1 MDKLILKKF
10 QSDND
15 YRQSFT
21 EGINI
26 FILLII
32 FIIYY
37 NYYYYLLLKGIRRC
51 IGQGYQF
58 PAEIM
63 DLIQDSPE
71 YQDPD
76 HCTVCYGTDKSGISL
91 LCDNCDLKETHL
103 QCLRVPLLIVPSGNW
118 YCDDCCN
125 LLKIPVGDIHYTEDQ
140 NPTSSNEEIEI
151 GTDTKTKV
159 KAGRPKT
166 MGSSING
173 NGNGIVNQLKKV
185 SKSSKVG
192 GKSSKNDS
200 ESFLKNDENLNDFLQ
215 DIQSKQNIKDD
226 DEIIEDDKCFVCG
239 EGGKLILCDFPSCPR
254 VYHHVCVL
262 KTVPS
267 VPYEEMGSNSSSLGN
282 EFGLATNDMNDA
294 WFCPSHKCIC
304 CDVLDETACPIRSLT
319 LPISLKCSI
328 ATQDS
333 SNFQLRKKIPQKS
346 LESCNSCPF
355 SICNDCDKDLAGR
368 RSTLSSKRI
377 NGIKI
382 STCRLCISTK
392 PILKL
397 AKILEKALV
406 KMLKSRLSLPFLH
419 PFLPGI
425 VDDDNNNFNSSNN
438 NNYGLDKLESKKRN
452 ISSISTSSNNQSSNN
467 PRDLVDVME
476 GVRNLKYKS
485 SEEFLNDIQ
494 YLRTILVQAIDSQK
508 HSDESKVDV
517 EKNESPLLLSFDTLF
532 NETKLYIEKSLRNA
546 HLEPHDLD
554 DDPNRNVKQ
563 KLEDDDIASSATEH
577 SVTQIENHLLRFWRA
592 ECEKNIFSGI
602 NDRNYDS
609 HYRVMGQTLSSWE
622 AFVSEGNM
630 PDTFYDGYEDSKSG
644 NFFKERQY
652 ESEVGARMLARG
664 WIDMYGVSQTD
675 YINDIEAAGLM
686 LGMSNNNRRETVTL
700 LEDNYTN
707 ESLEWSKMRRI
718 TDEDGNYDQSEITN
732 LANDETLIMLDRL
745 KDLSTKALH
754 LENKIRKNY
763 MENMRNVLN
772 IDDTQQLRLGE
783 MSILKEL
790 KLSNDN
796 LRWRLKQKQ
805 RVLMSSNMIINNLKE
820 ALNKAELNFDKC
832 NQELIMIKEQ
842 KQEVDLKYEKCYH
855 ELQMIK
861 EKN

>member
-1 MDKLILKKF
+1 
-10 QSDND
+10 
-15 YRQSFT
+15 
-21 EGINI
+21 
-26 FILLII
+26 
-32 FIIYY
+32 
-37 NYYYYLLLKGIRRC
+37 
-51 IGQGYQF
+51 
-58 PAEIM
+58 
-63 DLIQDSPE
+63 
-71 YQDPD
+71 
-76 HCTVCYGTDKSGISL
+76 
-91 LCDNCDLKETHL
+91 
-103 QCLRVPLLIVPSGNW
+103 
-118 YCDDCCN
+118 
-125 LLKIPVGDIHYTEDQ
+125 
-140 NPTSSNEEIEI
+140 
-151 GTDTKTKV
+151 
-159 KAGRPKT
+159 
-166 MGSSING
+166 
-173 NGNGIVNQLKKV
+173 
-185 SKSSKVG
+185 
-192 GKSSKNDS
+192 
-200 ESFLKNDENLNDFLQ
+200 
-215 DIQSKQNIKDD
+215 
-226 DEIIEDDKCFVCG
+226 
-239 EGGKLILCDFPSCPR
+239 
-254 VYHHVCVL
+254 
-262 KTVPS
+262 
-267 VPYEEMGSNSSSLGN
+267 
-282 EFGLATNDMNDA
+282 
-294 WFCPSHKCIC
+294 
-304 CDVLDETACPIRSLT
+304 
-319 LPISLKCSI
+319 
-328 ATQDS
+328 
-333 SNFQLRKKIPQKS
+333 
-346 LESCNSCPF
+346 
-355 SICNDCDKDLAGR
+355 
-368 RSTLSSKRI
+368 
-377 NGIKI
+377 
-382 STCRLCISTK
+382 
-392 PILKL
+392 
-397 AKILEKALV
+397 
-406 KMLKSRLSLPFLH
+406 
-419 PFLPGI
+419 
-425 VDDDNNNFNSSNN
+425 
-438 NNYGLDKLESKKRN
+438 
-452 ISSISTSSNNQSSNN
+452 
-467 PRDLVDVME
+467 
-476 GVRNLKYKS
+476 
-485 SEEFLNDIQ
+485 
-494 YLRTILVQAIDSQK
+494 
-508 HSDESKVDV
+508 
-517 EKNESPLLLSFDTLF
+517 
-532 NETKLYIEKSLRNA
+532 
-546 HLEPHDLD
+546 LD

-602 NDRNYDS
+602 NDS
-609 HYRVMGQTLSSWE
+609 HYRVMGQSLSSWE

-861 EKN
+861 EKIDDDNMQFH